1 MAIAADPA
9 TVEAAAKNARGN
21 RARQTGGAVSGRASR
36 SAWLLTGVLAVC
48 GLTVLLPL
56 YLTVTMAFKTPEQSV
71 DGNGFSLPA
80 PLNPSSFADAWNLV
94 GFPTAFVISVLVAA
108 ASVAGV
114 IVLASLAAYAI
125 VRQWDNKLFKY
136 SYFYLLAAM
145 FIPFPVIALPQVKLT
160 AYLSLDN
167 PVGVAVLHIL
177 FQLSFSVLLYSAFLR
192 SIPGE
197 LEESARI
204 DGATT
209 WQVFWKL
216 IFPLLAPMNATV
228 GIFAFLAAWNDFMM
242 PSLITANP
250 DLQTIPVIQQ
260 IFQSSFSTD
269 YNVAFA
275 SYLMAM
281 APTIIVY
288 VFAQRWVMS
297 GVTRGAIK

>member
-1 MAIAADPA
+1 MSVAIDPA
-9 TVEAAAKNARGN
+9 TVSAVTPD
-21 RARQTGGAVSGRASR
+21 RARRQRDPKESYRPNWTTTVLLLIAS
-36 SAWLLTGVLAVC
+36 
-48 GLTVLLPL
+48 LTVLIPL
-56 YLTVTMAFKTPEQSV
+56 YFAIAMSLKTASEAASGTGLTWPWPMQFGNFAEAWTLTDFPRAFII
-71 DGNGFSLPA
+71 SL
-80 PLNPSSFADAWNLV
+80 L
-94 GFPTAFVISVLVAA
+94 ISVV
-108 ASVAGV
+108 SVAGA
-114 IVLASLAAYAI
+114 IVLSSLASYAI
-125 VRQWDNKLFKY
+125 ARNWDHRGFRY

-145 FIPFPVIALPQVKLT
+145 FIPFPVIALPQIKLT
-160 AYLSLDN
+160 AAVGLDN
-167 PVGVAVLHIL
+167 PFGVAILHIM

-192 SIPGE
+192 SIPHE

-228 GIFAFLAAWNDFMM
+228 GIFAFLASWNDFMM
-242 PSLITANP
+242 PSLITA
-250 DLQTIPVIQQ
+250 DSRLQTLPVVQN
-260 IFQSSFSTD
+260 IFQQQFNTN

-288 VFAQRWVMS
+288 IFAQRWVLS